1 MDIIFDLFTLRN
13 TNRPYSEAELK
24 DMRKKDHTIRDDDKR
39 SRLQRATSFRDVDN
53 EIDDNSDKKNGQET
67 KVEMAKQQQKQQ
79 LE

>member
-1 MDIIFDLFTLRN
+1 MDIIFDLFTERT